1 MHAGDRELLEKYV
14 RMSAPTL
21 LTAPQEYALGSRLR
35 DARERFVESFAHDTA
50 LVNLLA
56 RSLRDFMDSLKG
68 RGYNPTLVRN
78 LLATAEPCAK
88 QPAADERFTGYVR
101 KNPGALNYLMAVCT
115 DPQAELNGTR
125 EPLDTYAGLRQEF
138 VRHNVRLVVSIAY
151 RRFSRE
157 RTRFDDVV
165 AFGFDGLWYAIDH
178 YAPKKNRKFST
189 YATPCIWGKI
199 MHGLGKSRESA
210 KRSAEARTLSLDELV
225 GGITRADTVPS
236 PDRTI
241 AMHTEAYV
249 EGLLRWLEQSNPR
262 GKMASEILR
271 ERFGIGRPRQTL
283 TEVGM
288 HRHLT
293 RERIRQLERQ
303 FLQELRAHLERSHS

>member
-1 MHAGDRELLEKYV
+1 MRAGDRELLEKYV

-35 DARERFVESFAHDTA
+35 DARELFVGSFAHDTA
-50 LVNLLA
+50 LMNLLT
-56 RSLRDFMDSLKG
+56 RSLRDFIGSRKG

-88 QPAADERFTGYVR
+88 QPAADRRFTCYVR

-125 EPLDTYAGLRQEF
+125 APLDTYADLRQEF

-151 RRFSRE
+151 KRFPRE
-157 RTRFDDVV
+157 RARFDDIV
-165 AFGFDGLWYAIDH
+165 AFGFDGLWYAVDH
-178 YAPKKNRKFST
+178 YAPKKNRRFST
-189 YATPCIWGKI
+189 YATPCIWGRI
-199 MHGLGKSRESA
+199 MHGLGRSRESE

-236 PDRTI
+236 PDRT
-241 AMHTEAYV
+241 AAVHTEAYV
-249 EGLLRWLEQSNPR
+249 EGLLRRLGESNPR
-262 GKMASEILR
+262 GTMAAEIIR
-271 ERFGIGRPRQTL
+271 ARFGIGRQRQTL
-283 TEVGM
+283 TEVGAQWN
-288 HRHLT
+288 LT
-293 RERIRQLERQ
+293 RERVCQLERQ
-303 FLQELRAHLERSHS
+303 FLQELRVHTERVHS